1 MIPDDPAPIPARLTS
16 RFVDAVTYATGLHL
30 EQCRKGSGV
39 PYLGHLLGV
48 CSLVLEESGS
58 EDEAIAAL
66 LHDAGED
73 QGGETRLAYIRDRY
87 GEQVESIVRA
97 CSDTLL
103 DEKPEW
109 HQRKEAYLAH
119 LEHQPRPVLLV
130 SLADKLFNARAILRD
145 HALVGEQLW
154 ARFTGDRDGQLWYY
168 RSLADAFA
176 RLVPDARMTRELNKV
191 VCELE
196 QVCSSGLPTPPQ

>member
-1 MIPDDPAPIPARLTS
+1 MPDDPASIPTCLTS
-16 RFVDAVTYATGLHL
+16 RFVDAVTYATDLHL

-39 PYLGHLLGV
+39 PYVGHLLGV
-48 CSLVLEESGS
+48 CSLVLEEGGS

-66 LHDAGED
+66 LHDAAED
-73 QGGETRLAYIRDRY
+73 QGGEARLTDIRDRY

-109 HQRKEAYLAH
+109 RERKAEYLAH

-130 SLADKLFNARAILRD
+130 SLADKLFNALAILRD
-145 HALVGEQLW
+145 HELVGEQLW
-154 ARFTGDRDGQLWYY
+154 TRFTGDRDGQLWYY
-168 RSLADAFA
+168 RELTDAFR
-176 RLVPDARMTRELNKV
+176 RLIPGARMTAELDRV

-196 QVCSSGLPTPPQ
+196 QACASGSPAPPQ